1 MRAETLRLCEELAA
15 ANQLAERAVE
25 ARLRESRT
33 AFRSLASNAMRGIE
47 RGAEDAERM
56 VQVGCEIRRIQLLSS
71 VSRPEKHAFPWAEQR
86 PFRTPWRICPMSRPL
101 IRCASKC
108 R

>member
-1 MRAETLRLCEELAA
+1 MRAETLGLCEELAA

-33 AFRSLASNAMRGIE
+33 AFRSLASLPRGIE

-56 VQVGCEIRRIQLLSS
+56 VQVGCEMRRIQLLSS
-71 VSRPEKHAFPWAEQR
+71 GFEAGEACLSVAGTEAFSHAMEDLSHEQTFNQVR
-86 PFRTPWRICPMSRPL
+86 QQM
-101 IRCASKC
+101 
-108 R
+108 